1 VTINHLMIKQIK
13 KLALIFLLFSFVATG
28 TNSFAQRKTKGEPE
42 PLTQFQVNQRKELFM
57 NAAKERI
64 LGNYRESERLYRA
77 VLEIDPNHDASMYEL
92 ARIYLAVNRPADA
105 ALLLERAN
113 IINPDNEWYLQLLA
127 DVYKQTYQIDK
138 LIATQ
143 ERLVKIYPDKID
155 YKLDLSLIYVISGDV
170 KKAIAV
176 LDEIEDMIGK
186 TEEIS
191 LQKQR
196 LYLSSNKPKQALAEI
211 EALVNAYPENLRY
224 LQILAETYLE
234 TGQEAK
240 ALEIYAR
247 VKEIDPEN
255 PYIHI
260 SMADLYKKQG
270 QEAQAIEELKLGFAN
285 PFLNVDTKIQVLL
298 TFFTFEEFYN
308 TKKEILL
315 ELTKI
320 LAGAHPDNHR
330 ALAVYGEM
338 LYRNQDYEAAL
349 EIIDQ
354 VIEKDESAYSIWEQ
368 KLFIENEIRQS
379 ETVLATSNR
388 MIDLF
393 PMQPLAYLF
402 NGFANYQMK
411 NYDAARRSLENGV
424 NLVVDNDFL
433 EAQFYSTLGDVY
445 NRLKDFRKSDESYEK
460 ALKLKPDDAFVLNN
474 YAYYL
479 TLRMENLTRAREMA
493 ARANELMPDKPSFED
508 TYGWVLYKMGEYA
521 EAEKWIKKAIDHDT
535 ENSPVLL
542 EHYGDVLYKLGNK
555 TEALIYWKKAAE
567 NNKDAETSEFLD
579 KKISTG
585 TIHE

>member
-1 VTINHLMIKQIK
+1 MIFNQLTIQRTK
-13 KLALIFLLFSFVATG
+13 KITFFIFLLILVAAG
-28 TNSFAQRKTKGEPE
+28 SSSFAQRKTKGDPA
-42 PLTQFQVNQRKELFM
+42 PLSQYQINQRKELFM
-57 NAAKERI
+57 NAAKARV
-64 LGNYRESERLYRA
+64 LGNYREAEMLYKA
-77 VLEIDPNHDASMYEL
+77 VLEIDPNHDASMFEL
-92 ARIYLAVNRPADA
+92 ARIYLTVNRPGDA
-105 ALLLERAN
+105 ALLLEKATA
-113 IINPDNEWYLQLLA
+113 INPDNEWYLQLLA
-127 DVYKQTYQIDK
+127 DVYKQTYQVDK

-143 ERLVKIYPDKID
+143 EKLVKLYPDKID

-176 LDEIEDMIGK
+176 LDDIENMIGK

-196 LYLSSNKPKQALAEI
+196 LYLSSNKPKQALTEI
-211 EALVNAYPENLRY
+211 ESLVNAFPDNLRY

-234 TGQEAK
+234 NGQEAK

-255 PYIHI
+255 SYIHI

-270 QEAQAIEELKLGFAN
+270 KEAEAVEELKLGFAN
-285 PFLNVDTKIQVLL
+285 PALDVDTKIQVLL

-308 TKKEILL
+308 TKKEIIL
-315 ELTKI
+315 ELTEI
-320 LAGAHPDNHR
+320 LAGAHPDSPR

-338 LYRNQDYEAAL
+338 LYRNQNYEEAL
-349 EIIDQ
+349 DIIDQ
-354 VIEKDESAYSIWEQ
+354 VLAKDESTYSMWEQ
-368 KLFIENEIRQS
+368 KLFIENEIRKS

-411 NYDAARRSLENGV
+411 NYEAARQSLENGV

-445 NRLKDFRKSDESYEK
+445 NQLKEFRKSDESYEK

-479 TLRMENLTRAREMA
+479 TLRMENLPRAREMA

-508 TYGWVLYKMGEYA
+508 TYGWVLYKMGDYA
-521 EAEKWIKKAIDHDT
+521 EAEKWIKKAVDHDT

-542 EHYGDVLYKLGNK
+542 EHYGDVLYRLGRK
-555 TEALIYWKKAAE
+555 SEALQYWKEAAE
-567 NNKDAETSEFLD
+567 NNKDGETSEFLNL
-579 KKISTG
+579 KISTG
-585 TIHE
+585 TLHE

>member
-1 VTINHLMIKQIK
+1 MIKQLKRLTFII
-13 KLALIFLLFSFVATG
+13 LLLFSVLGETS
-28 TNSFAQRKTKGEPE
+28 SFAQRKSKDSPKQ
-42 PLTQFQVNQRKELFM
+42 LSQFEINQRKELFM

-64 LGNYRESERLYRA
+64 LGNYREAERLYRS
-77 VLEIDPNHDASMYEL
+77 VLEIDPEHDASMFEL
-92 ARIYLAVNRPADA
+92 ARIYLTVNRPGDA
-105 ALLLERAN
+105 ALLLEKATV
-113 IINPDNEWYLQLLA
+113 INPGNEWYLQLLA
-127 DVYKQTYQIDK
+127 DVYKQTYQVDK

-143 ERLVKIYPDKID
+143 EKLVKLYPDKID

-170 KKAIAV
+170 KKAIAI
-176 LDEIEDMIGK
+176 LDEIEMMIGK

-211 EALVNAYPENLRY
+211 EGLVNAYPDNLRY

-234 TGQEAK
+234 NGQEAK

-255 PYIHI
+255 SYIHI

-270 QEAQAIEELKLGFAN
+270 KEAQAIEELKLGFAN
-285 PFLNVDTKIQVLL
+285 PALDVDTKIQVLL
-298 TFFTFEEFYN
+298 TFFTFDEFYN
-308 TKKEILL
+308 TKKDIILGLAEILA
-315 ELTKI
+315 ET
-320 LAGAHPDNHR
+320 HPDNYR

-338 LYRNQDYEAAL
+338 LYRNQNYEAAL

-354 VIEKDESAYSIWEQ
+354 VIEKDESSYSMWEQ
-368 KLFIENEIRQS
+368 KLFIENEIRKS

-424 NLVVDNDFL
+424 LLVVDNDVL

-445 NRLKDFRKSDESYEK
+445 NSLKDFRKSDESYEK
-460 ALKLKPDDAFVLNN
+460 ALKLKPDDAFLLNN
-474 YAYYL
+474 YSYYL
-479 TLRMENLTRAREMA
+479 TLRMENLPRAKEMA
-493 ARANELMPDKPSFED
+493 ALANQLMPDKPSFED
-508 TYGWVLYKMGEYA
+508 TYGWVLYKMGEYV

-535 ENSPVLL
+535 EESPVLL
-542 EHYGDVLYKLGNK
+542 EHYGDVLYKLGRK
-555 TEALIYWKKAAE
+555 TEALQYWKKAAE
-567 NNKDAETSEFLD
+567 NNKDGETSEFLNL
-579 KKISTG
+579 KISTG
-585 TIHE
+585 TLHE